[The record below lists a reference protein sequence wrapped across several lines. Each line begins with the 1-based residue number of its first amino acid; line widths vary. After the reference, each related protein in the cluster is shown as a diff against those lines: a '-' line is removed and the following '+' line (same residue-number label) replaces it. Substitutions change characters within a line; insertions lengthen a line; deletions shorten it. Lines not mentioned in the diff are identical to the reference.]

1 MTDSAG
7 PGSRAFWAAKVS
19 KKMSRLDDLPPDQ
32 RAALSLLLRQ
42 RKAYAEVAAMLQIS
56 ERAVHDR
63 AHAAL
68 AVLAPRQARE
78 LAPERREQI
87 GDYLLGQSAGGSQR
101 LHARRLLEDSP
112 AAQAWARAVAEQLA
126 SLAPGS
132 LPEIPDG
139 AGPAAATAPA
149 TLAGEHP
156 PAEPARAESAT
167 TPSAPPAGAASRAAS
182 ASLSAARSAAQLP
195 SSRLGGAI
203 VLAAIAAVVVAV
215 VLLTSGGGSHSRARS
230 PAASAGAS
238 TSTSSTSTASSAP
251 RATETKRLTLTPP
264 NASSKAL
271 GVAAVL
277 REGSTYAFYLA
288 ATGLA
293 PSKGFFYA
301 VWLYNSATSFE
312 PLSKSPA
319 VGSDGRLQG
328 GALLPGNA
336 GSYQQMIVTRET
348 SERPTSPG
356 PVVLRGSFALH

>member
-1 MTDSAG
+1 M
-7 PGSRAFWAAKVS
+7 
-19 KKMSRLDDLPPDQ
+19 
-32 RAALSLLLRQ
+32 
-42 RKAYAEVAAMLQIS
+42 
-56 ERAVHDR
+56 
-63 AHAAL
+63 
-68 AVLAPRQARE
+68 
-78 LAPERREQI
+78 
-87 GDYLLGQSAGGSQR
+87 
-101 LHARRLLEDSP
+101 
-112 AAQAWARAVAEQLA
+112 
-126 SLAPGS
+126 
-132 LPEIPDG
+132 
-139 AGPAAATAPA
+139 
-149 TLAGEHP
+149 
-156 PAEPARAESAT
+156 
-167 TPSAPPAGAASRAAS
+167 
-182 ASLSAARSAAQLP
+182 
-195 SSRLGGAI
+195 
-203 VLAAIAAVVVAV
+203 VAV

-312 PLSKSPA
+312 PLSKSPP

-348 SERPTSPG
+348 SERPTRPG

>member
-277 REGSTYAFYLA
+277 REGSTYAFYLLRGLVVQLRHQLRA
-288 ATGLA
+288 AQQEPARGIRRA
-293 PSKGFFYA
+293 PAGRR
-301 VWLYNSATSFE
+301 AT
-312 PLSKSPA
+312 A
-319 VGSDGRLQG
+319 GQRR
-328 GALLPGNA
+328 LLPADDRDQGDERTPDQPWA
-336 GSYQQMIVTRET
+336 GRVARQL
-348 SERPTSPG
+348 RPALISRAAFPG
-356 PVVLRGSFALH
+356 S